1 MDIKKFGQRL
11 KLEESKTTKVL
22 KEKEVFI
29 ENISILE
36 EILQRSDKLF
46 NGYSIDLYMYEEPFL
61 QIIENMFLLKYGEI
75 ISEIV
80 FWYLYDRKDDDGT
93 IYPLVFEEED
103 KEPVDVILKTPTDL
117 WKFINKNLNNTK

>member
-61 QIIENMFLLKYGEI
+61 QIIENLFLIKYGEI

-80 FWYLYDRKDDDGT
+80 FWYLYDRKDDDGN